1 LSNGRSTVST
11 PGFDYRGASVLHVV
25 SRKMPGADCVAVRR
39 DRDIVLFVTERLISA
54 RTARLITEVLNR
66 ILADG

>member
-1 LSNGRSTVST
+1 M
-11 PGFDYRGASVLHVV
+11 LHVV